1 MKQYS
6 KRHYFENFILSIFIF
21 FCYFG
26 QVSEARDY
34 TVRADVSTRSAVL
47 GSSLEF
53 FITVEGT
60 QDADA
65 PALSEID
72 GFQTRYVGP
81 SRQFSMVN
89 GNISNSI
96 NFRYVL
102 VPTRTG
108 DLEIPALTLNVNGQG
123 YTTQAI
129 PIKVFDS
136 SQTALDDAKENTQK
150 TLADKLSLV
159 FSLSQD
165 TVYLHQRVPVKVMFL
180 KSDLDIADPHYPTLE
195 EKGIVF
201 EPFTEHKMDAQ
212 VIKGTMF
219 DIVEFD
225 SYLFPTR
232 TGELEIGPM
241 VMDLNLIAKNTS
253 QQGSYDRP
261 FSDDFFNN
269 FINGPRKVP
278 VQLKS
283 KQVTLKVMD
292 LPEEGRPENFSGGV
306 GQFRFNV
313 AASPLNVRV
322 GDPITLKIEV
332 AGNGLLHA
340 ITMPE
345 LKESDDFK
353 VYDPVVREENGVKYL
368 EQVIIPK
375 NTDVKNIP
383 MIAFSYFDPSVA
395 KYQTVQD
402 GGMA

>member
-1 MKQYS
+1 MK
-6 KRHYFENFILSIFIF
+6 KYFIPYCFKYLLCSFALVV
-21 FCYFG
+21 CCMG
-26 QVSEARDY
+26 QVSEAQDY

-102 VPTRTG
+102 VPTKTG
-108 DLEIPALTLNVNGQG
+108 DLEIPALTLNVNGQS

-136 SQTALDDAKENTQK
+136 SQTALNDAKENTQK

-232 TGELEIGPM
+232 SGELEIGPM

-253 QQGSYDRP
+253 QQGIYDRP
-261 FSDDFFNN
+261 FSDDFINN
-269 FINGPRKVP
+269 LIHGPRKVP
-278 VQLKS
+278 VQ
-283 KQVTLKVMD
+283 
-292 LPEEGRPENFSGGV
+292 
-306 GQFRFNV
+306 
-313 AASPLNVRV
+313 
-322 GDPITLKIEV
+322 
-332 AGNGLLHA
+332 
-340 ITMPE
+340 
-345 LKESDDFK
+345 
-353 VYDPVVREENGVKYL
+353 
-368 EQVIIPK
+368 
-375 NTDVKNIP
+375 
-383 MIAFSYFDPSVA
+383 
-395 KYQTVQD
+395 
-402 GGMA
+402 